1 MRISDIARLCDCQ
14 LFLTKDTELHALC
27 HDSRACTSS
36 DAYFSFPG
44 IHAHGDDFIPDALER
59 GAELIVTSRRH
70 EELEGKVSVIVTSDS
85 IRRLYALSSYAFFNA
100 SSNLKIIAVTGTDG
114 KTSTAYF
121 IWQLLS
127 MTGNKSGL
135 VSTVYTDCGKGLEKN
150 KGGMTTPEAF
160 IISQMMAASVN
171 NGARFFVLEA
181 SSHALSEEYDRLAGL
196 TFKASCF
203 TRISSEHLDFH
214 KTYDRYIDSKLN
226 LARRTSGP
234 VFAYENNKE
243 IDRIE
248 EMTGE
253 RLVRLKVPQ
262 IVCQAESGITF
273 LYEGKEYSFPYPED
287 FALENAFEASCL
299 VSAITKTPLDCLL
312 SRLQDLRNPD
322 GRMETVK
329 SEKTGR
335 TLVID
340 FAHTPD
346 AFDRLL
352 SSFRKL
358 YPDRPFTALFG
369 APGGRDSSKRP
380 HLGQVA
386 GTYCHRAILTEDDWH
401 GENPDEIMKQCASG
415 IDNAEC
421 EVIMIQD
428 RRDAIRK
435 AIEKSSDD
443 EIIFF
448 LGIGHQ
454 KTISRDSYS
463 VVWNEKTV
471 AEDELR
477 RFEKDL

>member
-27 HDSRACTSS
+27 HDSRTCTSS

-44 IHAHGDDFIPDALER
+44 IHAHGDDFIQDALER
-59 GAELIVTSRRH
+59 GAVLIVTSHRH
-70 EELEGKVSVIVTSDS
+70 EELEGKVSVIVTNDS

-100 SSNLKIIAVTGTDG
+100 SQNLEIIAVTGTDG
-114 KTSTAYF
+114 KTSTSYF
-121 IWQLLS
+121 IWQLLN
-127 MTGNKSGL
+127 MTGHKSGL
-135 VSTVYTDCGKGLEKN
+135 VSTVYADCGKGLEEN
-150 KGGMTTPEAF
+150 KGCMTTPEAF
-160 IISQMMAASVN
+160 TISQMMAASVN
-171 NGARFFVLEA
+171 NGAKYFVLEA

-196 TFKASCF
+196 TFKASCY

-226 LARRTSGP
+226 LARRTAGP
-234 VFAYENNKE
+234 VFAYEDNKE
-243 IDRIE
+243 IVRIRSVA
-248 EMTGE
+248 GE
-253 RLVRLKVPQ
+253 HLVILKAPH
-262 IVCQAESGITF
+262 IICQKESGIIF
-273 LYEGKEYSFPYPED
+273 LYGGKEYSFPYPED
-287 FALENAFEASCL
+287 FAIENAFEAACI
-299 VSAITKTPLDCLL
+299 VSTITKTPIDCLL
-312 SRLQDLRNPD
+312 FRLQELRNPA
-322 GRMETVK
+322 GRMETVR
-329 SEKTGR
+329 SEKTER
-335 TLVID
+335 MLVID

-346 AFDRLL
+346 AFKRLF

-369 APGGRDSSKRP
+369 APGSRDSSKRP
-380 HLGQVA
+380 LLGQVA

-401 GENPDEIMKQCASG
+401 GENPDEIMRQCASG

-435 AIEKSSDD
+435 AIEKSSEN

-454 KTISRDSYS
+454 KTISRDAYS
-463 VVWNEKTV
+463 VGWNEKTV

-477 RFEKDL
+477 RFEKD